1 MLFVSALANRIAS
14 RAVSVALHTPQL
26 GEPMLTQGSKIQSRH
41 HLTPK
46 REHRITKLKY
56 KTKEISEVGEPFERK
71 VLIHYAVNVG
81 HFESKVFS
89 HFNYCWGPI

>member
-1 MLFVSALANRIAS
+1 
-14 RAVSVALHTPQL
+14 
-26 GEPMLTQGSKIQSRH
+26 MLTQGPKIQSRH

-46 REHRITKLKY
+46 RKHRITKLKY

-71 VLIHYAVNVG
+71 VLIHYAVNLD